1 MEGRSRGRDPV
12 RIGTV
17 LDALL
22 GPKGLGGRRSTLEHL
37 RKAWIAAAGPDV
49 AGHSRIRSL
58 RRGVLTIEVDS
69 GALCHQLAAFRKEE
83 LLVAVREDARRADV
97 QDLRFRVGSL
107 G

>member
-1 MEGRSRGRDPV
+1 MLGRSRGRDPV
-12 RIGTV
+12 RIGTA

-22 GPKGLGGRRSTLEHL
+22 GPKGLGGRRRTLERL
-37 RKAWIAAAGPDV
+37 RGAWIAAAGPDI
-49 AGHSRIRSL
+49 AGHTRVRSL

-69 GALCHQLAAFRKEE
+69 GPLCHQLAAFGKEE
-83 LLVAVREDARRADV
+83 LLVAVRDDARGAEV